1 MQPLDEVDEVVI
13 TKSVN
18 DEKMVDES
26 EEQENIPFD
35 EVKNSQNQNR
45 MEFEDTAD
53 NQSLQA
59 DAVV

>member
-53 NQSLQA
+53 NQSLQS